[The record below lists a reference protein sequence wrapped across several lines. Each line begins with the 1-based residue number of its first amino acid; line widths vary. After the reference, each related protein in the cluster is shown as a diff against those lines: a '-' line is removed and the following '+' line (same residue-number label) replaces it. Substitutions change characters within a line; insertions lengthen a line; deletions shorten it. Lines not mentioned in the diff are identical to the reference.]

1 MIGSVI
7 NIKEEEMSITMSGTQ
22 LDTRIDNFLQKKAKQ
37 FPDLRL
43 EEHHEAPAVAGRQ
56 SVTWHRGFIS

>member
-1 MIGSVI
+1 M
-7 NIKEEEMSITMSGTQ
+7 KEEEMSITMSGTQ

-37 FPDLRL
+37 FPDLGL
-43 EEHHEAPAVAGRQ
+43 EEHHTSSAVAGRQ

>member
-1 MIGSVI
+1 
-7 NIKEEEMSITMSGTQ
+7 MSITMSGTQ

-37 FPDLRL
+37 FPDLGL
-43 EEHHEAPAVAGRQ
+43 EEHHTSSAVAGRQ